1 MKSSLLDYVPSHSET
16 AQDQDSFDS
25 FSCLRSVP
33 GVPSRGTT
41 KADRLLIEALISS
54 ELFKTY
60 ERAFTQT
67 TGLPVALCSVESCWL
82 PHRGKPNEGR
92 FCALMAEGRRSCDAC
107 LEAQAKVAE
116 AAKSEPQTLV
126 CPAGLCETAVPVR
139 LGERLIGFLLT
150 GQVFLRMPSERQFQ
164 RTVKLLAKWGVDLD
178 CGELRKA
185 YFGTR
190 VLPARQHASM
200 IKLLGLF
207 AQHLSI
213 LSNRI
218 LLERNNTQSPMIAKA
233 KAFIQA
239 HHAEKLRMGQV
250 AQFVHVSP
258 FHFCKTFRNCAALK
272 FTDYVSSVR
281 IERSRN
287 LLLNPNLRV
296 REVAYEVGFQSVN
309 HFSRTFRRKLGQSPS
324 RYRSQAWEVA
334 TQPRHSHL
342 LRKKRRMLA

>member
-1 MKSSLLDYVPSHSET
+1 MKSSLLDYTPSHGET
-16 AQDQDSFDS
+16 AQDQDSSSS

-33 GVPSRGTT
+33 GVPPGGTT

-67 TGLPVALCSVESCWL
+67 TGLPVALCSVESCQL

-92 FCALMAEGRRSCDAC
+92 FCALMAGSHQSCKAC
-107 LEAQAKVAE
+107 LNVRAKVANV
-116 AAKSEPQTLV
+116 AKSEPQTLV

-150 GQVFLRMPSERQFQ
+150 GQVFLRDPNERQFQ
-164 RTVKLLAKWGVDLD
+164 RTVKLLAEWGVGLDL
-178 CGELRKA
+178 GEIRKA

-190 VLPARQHASM
+190 VMPARQHASM

-218 LLERNNTQSPMIAKA
+218 LIERNNTQSPMIAKA

-250 AQFVHVSP
+250 ARIVNVSP
-258 FHFCKTFRNCAALK
+258 FHFCKTFRNCAALR

-287 LLLNPNLRV
+287 LLPNPNLRV
-296 REVAYEVGFQSVN
+296 RDVAYEVGFQSVN
-309 HFSRTFRRKLGQSPS
+309 HFSRTFRKKLGQSPS

-334 TQPRHSHL
+334 TRPRHSHL
-342 LRKKRRMLA
+342 LRKKRRVLA